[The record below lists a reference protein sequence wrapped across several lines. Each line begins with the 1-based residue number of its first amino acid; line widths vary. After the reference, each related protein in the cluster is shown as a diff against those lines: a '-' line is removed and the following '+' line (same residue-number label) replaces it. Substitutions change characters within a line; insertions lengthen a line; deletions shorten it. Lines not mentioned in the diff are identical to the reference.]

1 MSSIDLFHTHIRRG
15 ERANTMSKLQYE
27 KLHTILPQV
36 VFGFITHREP
46 YTSGN
51 MGSSAQTYVYLCYYI
66 ISEQLVGV
74 CNETPYIR
82 PDIYCT

>member
-27 KLHTILPQV
+27 KLHTILPQMI
-36 VFGFITHREP
+36 FGFITHREP

-51 MGSSAQTYVYLCYYI
+51 VGSSAQTYVYLCYYI
-66 ISEQLVGV
+66 ISKQLVGV